1 MLAYKQ
7 SKNKEKT
14 MKMNIFS
21 KTAYA
26 LLVIGGLNW
35 ALIGFFNYNLV
46 GKVFSIDVARIIYSV
61 VGVAALYGVYQI
73 ASMRSKA
80 SK

>member
-1 MLAYKQ
+1 
-7 SKNKEKT
+7 

-21 KTAYA
+21 KTAYV

-46 GKVFSIDVARIIYSV
+46 GKVFSVDVARIIYSI
-61 VGVAALYGVYQI
+61 VGVAALYGAYQV
-73 ASMRSKA
+73 ASMRSKD

>member
-1 MLAYKQ
+1 
-7 SKNKEKT
+7 
-14 MKMNIFS
+14 MKMSIFS
-21 KTAYA
+21 KTAYT

-46 GKVFSIDVARIIYSV
+46 GKVFSVDVARIIYSV
-61 VGVAALYGVYQI
+61 VGIAALYGLYQI

>member
-1 MLAYKQ
+1 
-7 SKNKEKT
+7 

-21 KTAYA
+21 KTAYT

-46 GKVFSIDVARIIYSV
+46 GKVFSVDVARIIYSA
-61 VGVAALYGVYQI
+61 VGIAALYGLYEI
-73 ASMRSKA
+73 ARMKSQSKH
-80 SK
+80 KH

>member
-1 MLAYKQ
+1 
-7 SKNKEKT
+7 

-46 GKVFSIDVARIIYSV
+46 GKIFSIDVARIIYSV
-61 VGVAALYGVYQI
+61 VGVAALYGLYQI
-73 ASMRSKA
+73 ASMRSKD
-80 SK
+80 KK

>member
-1 MLAYKQ
+1 
-7 SKNKEKT
+7 

-21 KTAYA
+21 KTVYV

-46 GKVFSIDVARIIYSV
+46 GKIFSTDIARIIYSI
-61 VGVAALYGVYQI
+61 VGVAALYGLIQI
-73 ASMRSKA
+73 VSMKHEGDKR
-80 SK
+80 

>member
-1 MLAYKQ
+1 
-7 SKNKEKT
+7 

-21 KTAYA
+21 KTAYI

-61 VGVAALYGVYQI
+61 VGVAALYGLYEI
-73 ASMRSKA
+73 ASMRSKD
-80 SK
+80 KK